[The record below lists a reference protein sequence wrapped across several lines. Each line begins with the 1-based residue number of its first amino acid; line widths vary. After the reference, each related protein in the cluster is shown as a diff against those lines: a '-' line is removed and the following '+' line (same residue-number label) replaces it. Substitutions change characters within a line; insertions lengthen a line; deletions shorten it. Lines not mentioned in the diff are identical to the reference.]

1 MAARA
6 ARCWTAPVA
15 SWSGVCRTTRRSSW
29 TTTADCTSSTGSRS
43 PDRRRIIY
51 SIHTSTV
58 RDYEVVRMLSRDDR
72 STPLGNVLAHYGR
85 IVRTSHILRSADG
98 TRLRPTDQGPGE
110 PPGRS

>member
-1 MAARA
+1 
-6 ARCWTAPVA
+6 
-15 SWSGVCRTTRRSSW
+15 
-29 TTTADCTSSTGSRS
+29 
-43 PDRRRIIY
+43 
-51 SIHTSTV
+51 
-58 RDYEVVRMLSRDDR
+58 MLSRDDR